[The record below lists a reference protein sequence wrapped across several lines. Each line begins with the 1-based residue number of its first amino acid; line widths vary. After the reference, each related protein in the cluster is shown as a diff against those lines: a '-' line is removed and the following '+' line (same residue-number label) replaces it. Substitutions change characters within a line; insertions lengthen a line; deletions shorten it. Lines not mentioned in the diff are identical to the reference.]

1 MKAKLQVDIDADLIE
16 RVERHR
22 QESGKAKARIVT
34 EALWNYLEG
43 LNQVSPA
50 APEAP
55 QSSSAGLQEQTHP
68 ETPAKS
74 LLDFFGAETA
84 AEGGLKNFAPTPDD
98 QRMTDLRQRLQE
110 PTAGGVDESYAEQ
123 VRRSAEQ
130 VARRQARQTEENA

>member
-1 MKAKLQVDIDADLIE
+1 MKAKLQVDIDAELIE

-43 LNQVSPA
+43 LNHVSPA
-50 APEAP
+50 LPEASESP
-55 QSSSAGLQEQTHP
+55 SAGLQMQTDP
-68 ETPAKS
+68 ITPAEGVLSFFGVETPV
-74 LLDFFGAETA
+74 E
-84 AEGGLKNFAPTPDD
+84 EGLKNFAPAPDD
-98 QRMTDLRQRLQE
+98 QRMSDLRQRLQE

>member
-1 MKAKLQVDIDADLIE
+1 MKAKLQVDIDAALIE
-16 RVERHR
+16 RVERYR

-43 LNQVSPA
+43 LNQVSPTL
-50 APEAP
+50 PEASESP
-55 QSSSAGLQEQTHP
+55 SAGLQMQTDP
-68 ETPAKS
+68 ITPAEGVLS
-74 LLDFFGAETA
+74 FFGVETTG
-84 AEGGLKNFAPTPDD
+84 EEGLKNFAPAPDD